1 MGRTNPAL
9 MAKRQREVAEM
20 LINGTQTRDIV
31 TFMHDKYNVSKVTV
45 ERDVT
50 EAYKWIRQYIVRNVD
65 DVLSLHI
72 SRYETVF
79 TNAMGMGDFKSAI
92 AALRAIE
99 DLLKLREQQPLVAVT
114 NNEINID
121 GLSLQEIK
129 EILQVDANTT
139 TKKHI
144 SSNT

>member
-1 MGRTNPAL
+1 MSRTAPAVI
-9 MAKRQREVAEM
+9 AERQREVAEL
-20 LINGTQTRDIV
+20 LISGKQTRDIV
-31 TFMHDKYNVSKVTV
+31 SYMHTKYNVSKVTV

-50 EAYKWIRQYIVRNVD
+50 EAYKWIRQYITRNVD

-72 SRYETVF
+72 SRYEAVF

-129 EILQVDANTT
+129 EILQVDVNTT

>member
-72 SRYETVF
+72 
-79 TNAMGMGDFKSAI
+79 
-92 AALRAIE
+92 
-99 DLLKLREQQPLVAVT
+99 
-114 NNEINID
+114 
-121 GLSLQEIK
+121 
-129 EILQVDANTT
+129 
-139 TKKHI
+139 
-144 SSNT
+144 

>member
-1 MGRTNPAL
+1 
-9 MAKRQREVAEM
+9 
-20 LINGTQTRDIV
+20 
-31 TFMHDKYNVSKVTV
+31 
-45 ERDVT
+45 
-50 EAYKWIRQYIVRNVD
+50 
-65 DVLSLHI
+65 
-72 SRYETVF
+72 
-79 TNAMGMGDFKSAI
+79 MGMGDFKSAI

-139 TKKHI
+139 TKKYI